1 MQGAVGF
8 LTLLYV
14 ETSFLLNSDLGATNR
29 TMGRVAD
36 AESAVTDL
44 QKSLLDSE
52 RDVCVCVCLP
62 AMYGA
67 GETVEPV
74 HRVTLHQFISHDSR
88 QPTVSA
94 GAQVTKYITILQT
107 TALFT

>member
-52 RDVCVCVCLP
+52 RDVRVCLWRQGM
-62 AMYGA
+62 ALVKQSSLC
-67 GETVEPV
+67 TV
-74 HRVTLHQFISHDSR
+74 
-88 QPTVSA
+88 
-94 GAQVTKYITILQT
+94 
-107 TALFT
+107 

>member
-1 MQGAVGF
+1 MQCAVGF

-52 RDVCVCVCLP
+52 RDVCVCVCVCVCVYRQCMALVKQSSLC
-62 AMYGA
+62 
-67 GETVEPV
+67 TV
-74 HRVTLHQFISHDSR
+74 
-88 QPTVSA
+88 
-94 GAQVTKYITILQT
+94 
-107 TALFT
+107 